1 MVGKLKIQC
10 PGGNMPRQARLDTP
24 GTLHHVIIRGIE
36 KRRIVDD
43 DQDRKNLIERLGLVA
58 LYTQTKILAWS
69 LLKNHAHVLLKSGPR
84 GLSHFMRRFLT
95 GYAITY
101 NFRHH
106 RHGHLFQNRYKSIVC
121 DEDTYFKELV
131 RYIHLNPLRA
141 NLVKDLGHLDRY
153 PWCGHA
159 VLVGKI
165 QYPWQDSRFV
175 LSWFGKRKRDSL
187 LAYRRYLAE
196 GVSQGPRPDLV
207 GGGLIR
213 SLGGWSSV
221 LGRYPVGDRPL
232 ADARI
237 LGVDEFVE
245 RVLKDAEP
253 KVHYSFRSLGNRDR
267 MERLIEE
274 SCRKKGIQK
283 AEIKMG
289 SRRCQISQLRAELAW
304 KMQEEFGLPMAEIA
318 RQLGVSTSAIAK
330 IFIKPRAK

>member
-1 MVGKLKIQC
+1 
-10 PGGNMPRQARLDTP
+10 MPRQARLDSP

-58 LYTQTKILAWS
+58 LDTQTKILAWA
-69 LLKNHAHVLLKSGPR
+69 LLKNHAHILLKSGPR
-84 GLSHFMRRFLT
+84 GLAHFMGRFLT

-101 NFRHH
+101 NLRHR

-121 DEDTYFKELV
+121 DEDSYFQELV

-141 NLVKDLGHLDRY
+141 NLVPDLGHLDGY

-159 VLVGKI
+159 ALVGKI
-165 QYPWQDSRFV
+165 PYRWQDSRYV
-175 LSWFGKRKRDSL
+175 LSWFGKRKKDSL
-187 LAYRRYLAE
+187 RAYRRYLAE
-196 GVSQGPRPDLV
+196 GVLQGPRPDLV

-213 SLGGWSSV
+213 SLGGWSAV
-221 LGRYPVGDRPL
+221 LGRYQVGDRPL

-237 LGVDEFVE
+237 LGVDEFVA
-245 RVLKDAEP
+245 RVLKEAEP
-253 KVHYSFRSLGNRDR
+253 RVHYLFRSMGNQGR

-274 SCRKKGIQK
+274 SCREKGIGK
-283 AEIKMG
+283 AEIRAG
-289 SRRCQISQLRAELAW
+289 SRRKQVSQLRAELAW

-318 RQLGVSTSAIAK
+318 RQLGVSNSAIAK
-330 IFIKPRAK
+330 ILIKPRTK

>member
-1 MVGKLKIQC
+1 
-10 PGGNMPRQARLDTP
+10 MPRQARLDTP

-58 LYTQTKILAWS
+58 LHTQTKILAWS

-253 KVHYSFRSLGNRDR
+253 KVHYSFHSLGNRDR

-289 SRRCQISQLRAELAW
+289 SRRSRISQLRAELAW

-330 IFIKPRAK
+330 IFIKPRPK